1 MIRLRFTLLF
11 AILITANI
19 FGQSIDSIELCD
31 MKIAVVE
38 RLSINDTEEQELD
51 YNIKVIR
58 EYGKNGKIKKESFWL
73 NETIPIYETRYYKLY
88 GEIEK
93 IENPLKSKFD
103 LCFAL
108 QVAQEL
114 GLIKHEN
121 FYISI
126 FDKKHPSDYNRHW
139 FIGYE
144 NFDGDYWFETIGK
157 VIDYKTGKTE
167 DYHTITHDQPD
178 LSFIN
183 DSIFISPERLA
194 EFPGGMDSL
203 KIYLQSSIRIPKDS
217 IESGKVYVQFNIDKN
232 GFVDKPLVI
241 RGINIRQDAEAL
253 RIVREMPQWTPAS
266 LQGENVGMPYTVPII
281 FRDE

>member
-1 MIRLRFTLLF
+1 MIRQRVTLLI
-11 AILITANI
+11 AILINASV

-31 MKIAVVE
+31 MKIAVIE
-38 RLSINDTEEQELD
+38 RLSIDDTEELELD
-51 YNIKVIR
+51 YNIKIIR
-58 EYGKNGKIKKESFWL
+58 EYDKNGKIEKESFWL
-73 NETIPIYETRYYKLY
+73 IEAIPIYETRFYKSN
-88 GEIEK
+88 GEIKK
-93 IENPLKSKFD
+93 IENPLKNKFD
-103 LCFAL
+103 LCYAIK
-108 QVAQEL
+108 VAQES
-114 GLIKHEN
+114 GLIEHEN

-139 FIGYE
+139 FVGYE

-157 VIDYKTGKTE
+157 VIDYKTGQME

-178 LSFIN
+178 LSFFN
-183 DSIFISPERLA
+183 DSIFISPEQLA

-203 KIYLQSSIRIPKDS
+203 KLYLQSSIKIPKDS

-241 RGINIRQDAEAL
+241 RGINKRQDAEAL
-253 RIVREMPQWTPAS
+253 RIVREMPQWTPAR